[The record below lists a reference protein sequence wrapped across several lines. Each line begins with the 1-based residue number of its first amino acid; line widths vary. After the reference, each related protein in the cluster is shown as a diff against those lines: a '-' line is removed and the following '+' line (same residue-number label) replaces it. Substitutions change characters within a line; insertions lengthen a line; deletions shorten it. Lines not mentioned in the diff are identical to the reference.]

1 MLSRWEDMAA
11 MVSTVRSA
19 ELLLR
24 DLRVTACAMTVRG
37 SLFALFSTNLQS
49 VLPLVCVRSCFTTGP
64 W

>member
-1 MLSRWEDMAA
+1 MAA